1 MAGGGMRQAGV
12 LAAAALH
19 ALDHHVTRLAEDH
32 AHARQLAEGLQGLP
46 GVTVAM
52 PQSNIVFVDL
62 AADKR
67 NDAVAQLRQ
76 RGVLATGLYKLRLVT
91 HLDVSADD
99 IERAVPVLRDV
110 LG

>member
-1 MAGGGMRQAGV
+1 
-12 LAAAALH
+12 
-19 ALDHHVTRLAEDH
+19 
-32 AHARQLAEGLQGLP
+32 LP

-62 AADKR
+62 APDKP
-67 NDAVAQLRQ
+67 NDIVARLRQ

-99 IERAVPVLRDV
+99 VERAIPVLRQT
-110 LG
+110 LA

>member
-1 MAGGGMRQAGV
+1 MRQAGV

-19 ALDHHVTRLAEDH
+19 ALDHHVERLADDH
-32 AHARQLAEGLQGLP
+32 ANARRLAEGLQGLP
-46 GVTVAM
+46 GVTVNT

-62 AADKR
+62 AADKPQDSVVR
-67 NDAVAQLRQ
+67 LRE

-99 IERAVPVLRDV
+99 IDRAIEVARQVL
-110 LG
+110 